1 MSINKD
7 ATALK
12 GQIEEELRQYLTET
26 VAVSEDYEYSQA
38 KLVRRISLFEN
49 HIYPT
54 GKFDKQ
60 GNYKYWYD
68 IITPAI
74 DAEVNNIDFDTKDI
88 NVYSSRKNDEL
99 PCIVTN
105 LKTKEYLRET
115 GQAEEINSAIEEGAG
130 RGNILWKK
138 VNKSYERTDL
148 NNVYIINQTA
158 ECVDETPIIERH
170 QLTSKDLREKDGTWE
185 DIEDV
190 IKNNKSSIYKATVA
204 TQGKATTVPYYEMF
218 ERNGEVCLKDLKE
231 TNNETAKEGDE
242 NKFVLARV
250 IAAGTSNASG
260 VTITHI
266 VFAKE
271 LKNKKMSDIY
281 KEYHR
286 SRYKGRWFREGLYE
300 LCFDIQVRANQV
312 GNQLAQGLE
321 FASKKILWSP
331 DKLIMQSIVTDL
343 KSGDII
349 KASNLQSVDLRMDGF
364 DQLANEWNRLIEM
377 RNEIANSHEVVTG
390 DAVSNQPFRLGALL
404 NQNANKLFDFIREK
418 LSIPF
423 SEMFEQWI
431 IPDLIKELKTE
442 EILRLT
448 GDSDMLQR
456 LCSLVVDNWYL
467 ENLLSFP
474 PHTNQDAVTIKAE
487 QVKQLMGRPQILMKG
502 LQEVFEG
509 FKPNVSVII
518 TGEQIA
524 IDSELQTLSTFVQF
538 EMDPVR
544 RSAIV
549 ELMAKKKGLD
559 FGSLP
564 KSPPQP
570 LAPPE
575 AAKVSPLKVNRP
587 KEAAAV

>member
-74 DAEVNNIDFDTKDI
+74 DAEVKNIDFDTKDI